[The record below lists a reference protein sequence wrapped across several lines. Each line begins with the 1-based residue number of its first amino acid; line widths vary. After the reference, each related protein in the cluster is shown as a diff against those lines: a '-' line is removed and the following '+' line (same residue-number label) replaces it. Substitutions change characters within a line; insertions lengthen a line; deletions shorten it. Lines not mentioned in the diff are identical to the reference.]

1 MANITDIKADRM
13 RYTKNK
19 ASANLSYLAIVFNAI
34 YFISVYNTDVG
45 TFFYNIEIGISVIIN
60 LLFMLFT
67 FLSSEGVKAYD
78 KKFSI
83 VLIALGALQ
92 IIRIFGIPMDAYYTF
107 VKIGTKYVQVMDWYQ
122 FLLCVGCLSLSAAS
136 AIAAGVIGIIKTTKL
151 RNYEKTLV
159 QE

>member
-19 ASANLSYLAIVFNAI
+19 LSANLAYFAIIFNAI
-34 YFISVYNTDVG
+34 YFVSVYNTDVG
-45 TFFYNIEIGISVIIN
+45 SFYYNIEIGFSVSVN

-67 FLSSEGVKAYD
+67 FLASEGVKAYD

-83 VLIALGALQ
+83 VLLVLGALQ
-92 IIRIFGIPMDAYYTF
+92 IVRIFGIPMEAYYTF
-107 VKIGTKYVQVMDWYQ
+107 VKIGTKYVQAMDWYQ
-122 FLLCVGCLSLSAAS
+122 FLLCIGCLVLSAAC
-136 AIAAGVIGIIKTTKL
+136 AISSGVIGLVKTIKL

>member
-83 VLIALGALQ
+83 VLIALGAIQ